1 MKYQKKSIM
10 KKVII
15 IIVGIVVLGATYGF
29 YLYNKKTPSL
39 QNTSPDFTLSAETL
53 YSKFSTDEK
62 EALKIYE
69 GKVIQVEGKILSISQ
84 SDSISNIVLN
94 ADGAL
99 FGAVNCSFKNLKPSF
114 QKNDNVTVKGRCQGY
129 LNSVVLNNCVIVK

>member
-1 MKYQKKSIM
+1 MM
-10 KKVII
+10 KKVIL
-15 IIVGIVVLGATYGF
+15 IIVGIVVLAAAYGF

-39 QNTSPDFTLSAETL
+39 ENTTPDFTLTAENLYNEFSA
-53 YSKFSTDEK
+53 DEK

-69 GKVIQVEGKILSISQ
+69 GKVIQVEGEILSISQ

-129 LNSVVLNNCVIVK
+129 LNSVVLNNCAIVK